1 MGIFDIIF
9 YRDDLS
15 LFFEYLIVN
24 FIRIDFDINNK
35 KIVLVDDVFFIGRI
49 VRVVIEVLMDMGRLK
64 MI

>member
-49 VRVVIEVLMDMGRLK
+49 VRAVIEVLMDMGRLK